1 MPNYLIRRLLIL
13 GGIAI
18 LGIIYI
24 QSYWVMKRLD
34 IEEKKFH
41 QSVTIALRTVAQSL
55 ATFNRSSLPKTDLI
69 KREAS
74 NYYVVNI
81 NDAIDANILEDYLI
95 REFNAANIDT
105 DFEYAVY
112 DCLSEDLAYGKY
124 CSLSTD
130 TKEYSR
136 SEVFPKVKDES
147 LIYYF
152 VVKFPEK
159 ETFLLEQ
166 MRISILYSVIAL
178 FAVLFFI
185 YSIWVILQQRKYSEM
200 QKDFINNMTHEFKTP
215 ISSIKIASDVLLRD
229 ETLNANKRL
238 KQYTNIIKEQNERL
252 NNQVEK
258 VLTMAKLEKRSF
270 ELKKEEI
277 SFLKILEDIV
287 NNENLKLQE
296 TKKSGEIKLVMTD
309 ISTQKIFADRVHFT
323 NMIYNVIDNA
333 IKYSGASPVVVV
345 SVISKSGYVTLTIQD
360 NGIGISKEDIKKVF
374 KKFYRVS
381 TGDVHN
387 VKGFGLG
394 LFYVK
399 GICDSHNWTLNLNS
413 KVGEGTTLKIVIPT
427 IKN

>member
-13 GGIAI
+13 GGLAI

-41 QSVTIALRTVAQSL
+41 QSVTIALRNVAQSL
-55 ATFNRSSLPKTDLI
+55 ATFNKSSLPKTDLI

-74 NYYVVNI
+74 NYYAVNI

-95 REFNAANIDT
+95 REFNAVNLNT

-112 DCLSEDLAYGKY
+112 DCLSKDLAYGKY

-136 SEVFPKVKDES
+136 SETFPKIKDEA

-159 ETFLLEQ
+159 QTFLLEG
-166 MRISILYSVIAL
+166 MRMSIVYSAIAL

-229 ETLNANKRL
+229 KTLQSDKRL
-238 KQYTNIIKEQNERL
+238 KQYASIIKEQNERL
-252 NNQVEK
+252 NNQVET
-258 VLTMAKLEKRSF
+258 VLAMAKLERPNF
-270 ELKKEEI
+270 ELNKEEI

-296 TKKSGEIKLVMTD
+296 TNKGGEIKLVTSG
-309 ISTQKIFADRVHFT
+309 IKAEKIYADRVHFT
-323 NMIYNVIDNA
+323 NMIYDIIDNA
-333 IKYSGASPVVVV
+333 VKYSGASPIVKV
-345 SVISKSGYVTLTIQD
+345 SAMQDGDSLLLAISD
-360 NGIGISKEDIKKVF
+360 NGLGISKENIKKVF

-381 TGDVHN
+381 TGNVHD

-399 GICDSHNWTLNLNS
+399 GICDSHNWRLDLDS
-413 KVGEGTTLKIVIPT
+413 KVGEGTNITINIPT
-427 IKN
+427 V

>member
-18 LGIIYI
+18 LGIIYV

-34 IEEKKFH
+34 LEEKKFH
-41 QSVTIALRTVAQSL
+41 QSVTIALRNVAQSL
-55 ATFNRSSLPKTDLI
+55 ANFNNSSLPKTDLI
-69 KREAS
+69 KRKAS
-74 NYYVVNI
+74 NYYAVNI

-95 REFNAANIDT
+95 REFNTFNINT

-136 SEVFPKVKDES
+136 SETFPKINDES

-166 MRISILYSVIAL
+166 MRMSILYSVIAL

-215 ISSIKIASDVLLRD
+215 ISSIKIASDVLLKD
-229 ETLNANKRL
+229 ESLNSDNRL
-238 KQYTNIIKEQNERL
+238 KQYANIIKEQNERL

-258 VLTMAKLEKRSF
+258 VLTMAKFEKRSF
-270 ELKKEEI
+270 ELNKEEI
-277 SFLKILEDIV
+277 FFLKIMEDIV

-296 TKKSGEIKLVMTD
+296 TNKSGQIILKADD
-309 ISTQKIFADRVHFT
+309 IVSEKIYADRVHFT

-333 IKYSGASPVVVV
+333 IKYSGASPKVD
-345 SVISKSGYVTLTIQD
+345 VTIKKKASNIILAIKD
-360 NGIGISKEDIKKVF
+360 HGVGISKEEIKKVF
-374 KKFYRVS
+374 KKFYRVP
-381 TGDVHN
+381 TGNVHD

-399 GICDSHNWTLNLNS
+399 GICDSHNWTLDLNS
-413 KVGEGTTLKIVIPT
+413 KEGEGTTIRIIIPI
-427 IKN
+427 IK

>member
-13 GGIAI
+13 GGLAI

-34 IEEKKFH
+34 IEEKAFH
-41 QSVTIALRTVAQSL
+41 QSVTIALRNVAQSL
-55 ATFNRSSLPKTDLI
+55 ATFNKSSLPKTNLI

-74 NYYVVNI
+74 NYYAVNI
-81 NDAIDANILEDYLI
+81 NDAIDGNILEDYLF
-95 REFNAANIDT
+95 REFNAHNLDT

-112 DCLSEDLAYGKY
+112 DCLNKDLAYGKY

-130 TKEYSR
+130 TREYSR
-136 SEVFPKVKDES
+136 SETFPKIDDEN

-166 MRISILYSVIAL
+166 MRMSVLYSLIAL
-178 FAVLFFI
+178 LAILFFI
-185 YSIWVILQQRKYSEM
+185 YSIWVILQQRRYSEM

-229 ETLNANKRL
+229 EKLSKDPRL
-238 KQYTNIIKEQNERL
+238 KQYTSIIKEQNQRL

-270 ELKKEEI
+270 ELNKEEI
-277 SFLKILEDIV
+277 SFIKILEDVV
-287 NNENLKLQE
+287 NSENLKLQE
-296 TKKSGEIKLVMTD
+296 TNIGGTVKLESD
-309 ISTQKIFADRVHFT
+309 IIGDTKISADRVHFT
-323 NMIYNVIDNA
+323 NMIYNIIDNA
-333 IKYSGASPVVVV
+333 VKYSDSSP
-345 SVISKSGYVTLTIQD
+345 SVKVQAIKHSKTILLSIED
-360 NGIGISKEDIKKVF
+360 KGVGISKEEIKKVF
-374 KKFYRVS
+374 KKFYRVP
-381 TGDVHN
+381 TGDVHD

-399 GICDSHNWTLNLNS
+399 GICDSHKWKLDLKS
-413 KVGEGTTLKIVIPT
+413 KEGEGTTITITIP
-427 IKN
+427 INK

>member
-18 LGIIYI
+18 LGIISI
-24 QSYWVMKRLD
+24 QSYWVMKTLD
-34 IEEKKFH
+34 IKEKAFH
-41 QSVTIALRTVAQSL
+41 QSVTIALRNVAQSL
-55 ATFNRSSLPKTDLI
+55 ATFNKSSLPKTDLI

-74 NYYVVNI
+74 NYYAVNI
-81 NDAIDANILEDYLI
+81 NDAIDANVLEDYLI
-95 REFNAANIDT
+95 REFNAFNLDT

-112 DCLSEDLAYGKY
+112 DCLSKDLAYGKY

-136 SEVFPKVKDES
+136 SETFPKINDEN

-159 ETFLLEQ
+159 ETFLLGG
-166 MRISILYSVIAL
+166 MRMSILYSLIAL
-178 FAVLFFI
+178 FAVLFLI
-185 YSIWVILQQRKYSEM
+185 HSIWVILQQKRYGEM

-229 ETLNANKRL
+229 KTLTDNKRL

-270 ELKKEEI
+270 ELNKEEI
-277 SFLKILEDIV
+277 SFLRILEDIV

-296 TKKSGEIKLVMTD
+296 TNKTGEIRLELNDFTD
-309 ISTQKIFADRVHFT
+309 ERIVADRVHFT

-333 IKYSGASPVVVV
+333 IKYSGESPLVNVGVVKQEGKAVL
-345 SVISKSGYVTLTIQD
+345 SIKD
-360 NGIGISKEDIKKVF
+360 NGLGIKKEDIKKVF

-381 TGDVHN
+381 TGDVHD

-399 GICDSHNWTLNLNS
+399 GICDSHKWKLDLES
-413 KVGEGTTLKIVIPT
+413 KKGQGTTLKIIIPT
-427 IKN
+427 IK

>member
-1 MPNYLIRRLLIL
+1 
-13 GGIAI
+13 
-18 LGIIYI
+18 
-24 QSYWVMKRLD
+24 MKRLD

-41 QSVTIALRTVAQSL
+41 QSVTIALRNVAQSL
-55 ATFNRSSLPKTDLI
+55 ATFNKSSLPKTDLI

-74 NYYVVNI
+74 NYYAVNI

-95 REFNAANIDT
+95 REFNAVNLNT

-112 DCLSEDLAYGKY
+112 DCLSKDLAYGKY

-136 SEVFPKVKDES
+136 SETFPKIKDEA

-159 ETFLLEQ
+159 QTFLLEG
-166 MRISILYSVIAL
+166 MRMSIVYSAIAL

-229 ETLNANKRL
+229 KTLQSDKRL
-238 KQYTNIIKEQNERL
+238 KQYASIIKEQNERL
-252 NNQVEK
+252 NNQVET
-258 VLTMAKLEKRSF
+258 VLAMAKLERPNF
-270 ELKKEEI
+270 ELNKEEI

-296 TKKSGEIKLVMTD
+296 TNKGGEIKLVTSG
-309 ISTQKIFADRVHFT
+309 IKAEKIYADRVHFT
-323 NMIYNVIDNA
+323 NMIYDIIDNA
-333 IKYSGASPVVVV
+333 VKYSGASPIVKV
-345 SVISKSGYVTLTIQD
+345 SAMQDGDSLLLAISD
-360 NGIGISKEDIKKVF
+360 NGLGISKENIKKVF

-381 TGDVHN
+381 TGNVHD

-399 GICDSHNWTLNLNS
+399 GICDSHNWRLDLDS
-413 KVGEGTTLKIVIPT
+413 KVGEGTNITINIPT
-427 IKN
+427 V

>member
-24 QSYWVMKRLD
+24 QSYWVIKTLD
-34 IEEKKFH
+34 IKEKAFH
-41 QSVTIALRTVAQSL
+41 QSVTIALRNVAQSL
-55 ATFNRSSLPKTDLI
+55 ATFNKSSLPKTDLI

-74 NYYVVNI
+74 NYYAVNI

-95 REFNAANIDT
+95 REFNAFNLDT

-112 DCLSEDLAYGKY
+112 DCLSKDLAYGKY

-136 SEVFPKVKDES
+136 SETFPKINDES

-152 VVKFPEK
+152 VVKFPER
-159 ETFLLEQ
+159 ETFLLEG
-166 MRISILYSVIAL
+166 MRMSILYSVIAL
-178 FAVLFFI
+178 FAVLFLI
-185 YSIWVILQQRKYSEM
+185 HSIWVILQQKRYSEM

-229 ETLNANKRL
+229 KTLTENNRL
-238 KQYTNIIKEQNERL
+238 RQYTNIIKEQNERL

-270 ELKKEEI
+270 ELKKEKI
-277 SFLKILEDIV
+277 SFLRILEDIV

-296 TKKSGEIKLVMTD
+296 TNNGGEIALELNDYVD
-309 ISTQKIFADRVHFT
+309 EKILADRVHFT

-333 IKYSGASPVVVV
+333 IKYSGEIPIVNVTV
-345 SVISKSGYVTLTIQD
+345 SNYNGFAMLSITD
-360 NGIGISKEDIKKVF
+360 NGIGIKKEDLKKVF

-381 TGDVHN
+381 TGDVHD

-399 GICDSHNWTLNLNS
+399 GICDSHNWKLDINS
-413 KVGEGTTLKIVIPT
+413 KEGQGTTIKINIPI
-427 IKN
+427 IK

>member
-1 MPNYLIRRLLIL
+1 VI
-13 GGIAI
+13 
-18 LGIIYI
+18 
-24 QSYWVMKRLD
+24 KTLD
-34 IEEKKFH
+34 IKEKAFH
-41 QSVTIALRTVAQSL
+41 QSVTIALRNVAQSL
-55 ATFNRSSLPKTDLI
+55 ATFNNSSLPKTDLI

-74 NYYVVNI
+74 NYYAVNI

-95 REFNAANIDT
+95 REFNAFNLDT

-112 DCLSEDLAYGKY
+112 DCLSKDLAYGKY

-136 SEVFPKVKDES
+136 SETFPKINDES

-159 ETFLLEQ
+159 ETFLLEG
-166 MRISILYSVIAL
+166 MRMSILYSVIAL
-178 FAVLFFI
+178 FAVLFLI
-185 YSIWVILQQRKYSEM
+185 HSIWVILQQKRYSEM

-229 ETLNANKRL
+229 EGLKSNKRL
-238 KQYTNIIKEQNERL
+238 NQYTKIIKEQNERL

-270 ELKKEEI
+270 ELNKEEI

-296 TKKSGEIKLVMTD
+296 TNSNGEIKLMTD
-309 ISTQKIFADRVHFT
+309 GVGEKKIYADRVHFT

-333 IKYSGASPVVVV
+333 IKYSGASPSVKV
-345 SVISKSGYVTLTIQD
+345 SAMIKGDSVLLTIQD

-381 TGDVHN
+381 TGDVHD

-399 GICDSHNWTLNLNS
+399 GICDSHNWKLELLS
-413 KVGEGTTLKIVIPT
+413 KEGEGTTLSIRIPT
-427 IKN
+427 IKEL

>member
-1 MPNYLIRRLLIL
+1 VI
-13 GGIAI
+13 
-18 LGIIYI
+18 
-24 QSYWVMKRLD
+24 KTLD
-34 IEEKKFH
+34 IKEKAFH
-41 QSVTIALRTVAQSL
+41 QSVTIALRNVAQSL
-55 ATFNRSSLPKTDLI
+55 ATFNKSSLPKTDLI

-74 NYYVVNI
+74 NYYAVNI

-95 REFNAANIDT
+95 REFNAFNLDT

-112 DCLSEDLAYGKY
+112 DCLSKDLAYGKY

-136 SEVFPKVKDES
+136 SETFPKINDES

-152 VVKFPEK
+152 VVKFPER
-159 ETFLLEQ
+159 ETFLLEG
-166 MRISILYSVIAL
+166 MRMSILYSVIAL
-178 FAVLFFI
+178 FAVLFLI
-185 YSIWVILQQRKYSEM
+185 HSIWVILQQKRYSEM

-229 ETLNANKRL
+229 KTLTENNRL
-238 KQYTNIIKEQNERL
+238 RQYTNIIKEQNERL

-270 ELKKEEI
+270 ELKKEKI
-277 SFLKILEDIV
+277 SFLRILEDIV

-296 TKKSGEIKLVMTD
+296 TNNGGEIALELNDYVD
-309 ISTQKIFADRVHFT
+309 EKILADRVHFT

-333 IKYSGASPVVVV
+333 IKYSGEIPIVNVTV
-345 SVISKSGYVTLTIQD
+345 SNYNGFAMLSITD
-360 NGIGISKEDIKKVF
+360 NGIGIKKEDLKKVF

-381 TGDVHN
+381 TGDVHD

-399 GICDSHNWTLNLNS
+399 GICDSHNWKLDINS
-413 KVGEGTTLKIVIPT
+413 KEGQGTTIKINIPI
-427 IKN
+427 IK

>member
-13 GGIAI
+13 GGLAI
-18 LGIIYI
+18 LGIFYI
-24 QSYWVMKRLD
+24 QSYWVIKTLD
-34 IEEKKFH
+34 TKEKAFH
-41 QSVTIALRTVAQSL
+41 QSVTIALRNVAQSL
-55 ATFNRSSLPKTDLI
+55 ASFNNSSLPKTDLI

-74 NYYVVNI
+74 NYYAVNI

-95 REFNAANIDT
+95 REFNAFNLDT

-112 DCLSEDLAYGKY
+112 DCLSKDLAYGKY
-124 CSLSTD
+124 CRLSTD

-136 SEVFPKVKDES
+136 SDVFPKIEDED

-159 ETFLLEQ
+159 QTFLLEG
-166 MRISILYSVIAL
+166 MRMSIVYSAIAL

-185 YSIWVILQQRKYSEM
+185 YSIWVILQQKRYGEM

-229 ETLNANKRL
+229 ESLKSNSRL
-238 KQYTNIIKEQNERL
+238 RQYTNIIKEQNQRL

-258 VLTMAKLEKRSF
+258 VLTMAKFEKQNF
-270 ELKKEEI
+270 ELKKERI
-277 SFLKILEDIV
+277 PFVKILEDVV
-287 NNENLKLQE
+287 NNENMRLQE
-296 TKKSGEIKLVMTD
+296 SDKSG
-309 ISTQKIFADRVHFT
+309 KINLNSQSLNGEMILADRVHFT

-333 IKYSGASPVVVV
+333 VKYSGDAPNVDV
-345 SVISKSGYVTLTIQD
+345 SAIKDDTSILLSIQD
-360 NGIGISKEDIKKVF
+360 KGIGIGKDEIKKIF
-374 KKFYRVS
+374 KKFYRVP
-381 TGDVHN
+381 TGNVHN

-399 GICDSHNWTLNLNS
+399 GICDSHKWKLDLQS
-413 KVGEGTTLKIVIPT
+413 KKGDGTTLKIRIPT
-427 IKN
+427 TK